1 MTLFF
6 CGVCGQIAER
16 SSENKMGTENL
27 TIVFSMTLGVEPD
40 FISAFVRRFDELF
53 TAADA
58 PRLPPTWPD
67 LS

>member
-1 MTLFF
+1 
-6 CGVCGQIAER
+6 
-16 SSENKMGTENL
+16 MGTENL